1 MAHLFIGHLV
11 EYLCRGGIL
20 LAQSLGK
27 AAINLAVFFLGEDR
41 KSKDLPFGEIEKSL
55 HVDLVT

>member
-1 MAHLFIGHLV
+1 M
-11 EYLCRGGIL
+11 

-27 AAINLAVFFLGEDR
+27 AAINLAVFLFGEDR
-41 KSKDLPFGEIEKSL
+41 KSKDLPFGEIDKSF